1 MSSVDDFGA
10 AFGQTAA
17 SFGSVGWHIAALAIT
32 FGIMIF
38 GIASGIERVNKI
50 MMPLFFV
57 MFIGLAIYIATLP
70 GASEGYR
77 YLTHP
82 DWSILL
88 DGKVWVYALGQA
100 FFSLSLAGSGTLVYG
115 SYLGKDVDVKFSARN
130 GNSRTGAYNRRSR
143 TYVHIPAECIFT
155 DAGRT
160 YCNDNILPCSY
171 ICGTDFSCKSF

>member
-1 MSSVDDFGA
+1 MVGWIIKYLIGSVTGSAINMPDVDAFGA
-10 AFGQTAA
+10 AFGQTAS

-100 FFSLSLAGSGTLVYG
+100 FSHYPLQARELWFTAHILA
-115 SYLGKDVDVKFSARN
+115 
-130 GNSRTGAYNRRSR
+130 RT
-143 TYVHIPAECIFT
+143 
-155 DAGRT
+155 
-160 YCNDNILPCSY
+160 
-171 ICGTDFSCKSF
+171 

>member
-1 MSSVDDFGA
+1 
-10 AFGQTAA
+10 
-17 SFGSVGWHIAALAIT
+17 
-32 FGIMIF
+32 MIF

-57 MFIGLAIYIATLP
+57 MFIGLVIYIATLP

-100 FFSLSLAGSGTLVYG
+100 FLAYTS
-115 SYLGKDVDVKFSARN
+115 KR
-130 GNSRTGAYNRRSR
+130 
-143 TYVHIPAECIFT
+143 
-155 DAGRT
+155 
-160 YCNDNILPCSY
+160 
-171 ICGTDFSCKSF
+171 